1 MTFWQHD
8 KLLIPTSAMTNQS
21 RQRRAAKL
29 AALTDGRGGGDSFTT
44 EEDIKEK

>member
-29 AALTDGRGGGDSFTT
+29 AALTDGGGDSFTT